1 MPSSTVAHAHL
12 RRNRPMRGSHPA
24 VISREPQ
31 TGARPA
37 PLPIRNPG
45 LHTLALPAAKRRMLS
60 QKRLCDAA
68 AAGGGVANG
77 AGYQRTLQRIKMRQ
91 QRGNLGQEGV

>member
-1 MPSSTVAHAHL
+1 
-12 RRNRPMRGSHPA
+12 
-24 VISREPQ
+24 
-31 TGARPA
+31 
-37 PLPIRNPG
+37 
-45 LHTLALPAAKRRMLS
+45 MLS